1 MAIQNL
7 SDKRINTRSPYYI
20 TSRTAP
26 VEVVLPPETTPPPE
40 NEPPTVTITAD
51 KTNPCLS
58 ETVTLTATATDSDG
72 TVVSYDWEDQGHG
85 TIIPFTTSI
94 EVTHSTA
101 ESVTYGVTV
110 TDDDGDTANATIVVD
125 WQECVNN
132 VVEDFNVECG
142 DTVLEGALATART
155 YILNV
160 GDKVGD
166 VEIQFLDTNGTH
178 DVPVKFTGYYNGS
191 MVATTNYLG
200 ADWYDDQLTGDGLGA
215 EIATG
220 DPSTKGTGT
229 TLTLNKPTATPETM
243 SLIAEPYIPNDS
255 FSFKLVCPNVRT
267 PITKYYTLEGTCT
280 SGDTTFTYLDVN
292 GDSQSVVLANGETQL
307 VSAIEDSV
315 SIPICTGDVT
325 EGGESFDLGTPEQQ
339 LDETTELTIVF
350 DDSGSMGKTLQYLV
364 EMSKGVLKDKLLSYY
379 NNDQV
384 EYDKKV
390 RVVTS
395 GNLALELFP
404 SVVPN
409 STEHKNL
416 KERFLILATRGFV
429 NPDAN
434 KSIYMFFTDEVQ
446 GVYQQFTPGAQIYAS
461 YTFITSTYSQD
472 ISDYRDFLNS
482 STSYGEHFMKV
493 FNVKDYQNKL
503 SSDLFIENIFTG
515 NQDFYGSRGLSDR
528 SECSVVSDVSAEVSY
543 SSNPSYYYDLI
554 IQALQD
560 YGFKI

>member
-26 VEVVLPPETTPPPE
+26 VEVVLPPPTDPPPPDPPPA
-40 NEPPTVTITAD
+40 NYPPTVTLTAD
-51 KTNPCLS
+51 KTNPCLT
-58 ETVTLTATATDSDG
+58 ETVILTAVATDSDG
-72 TVVSYDWEDQGHG
+72 TVVSYDWEDHGHG
-85 TIIPFTTSI
+85 TINGTTLEI
-94 EVTHSTA
+94 THSTA

-110 TDDDGDTANATIVVD
+110 TDDDGDTTNATIVVD

-142 DTVLEGALATART
+142 DTVLEGTLATART

-166 VEIQFLDTNGTH
+166 VEIQFLDTNGSN

-255 FSFKLVCPNVRT
+255 FSFKLVCPNVKT

-307 VSAIEDSV
+307 VSATEGSV
-315 SIPICTGDVT
+315 SIPICTGEIT
-325 EGGESFDLGTPEQQ
+325 EGGESFDLGTPEQE
-339 LDETTELTIVF
+339 LDSLTELTIVF
-350 DDSGSMGKTLQYLV
+350 DDSGSMNATLTPLVDMAKGNLKTT
-364 EMSKGVLKDKLLSYY
+364 LLSYY
-379 NNDQV
+379 NNDIA
-384 EYDKKV
+384 EYDKRV
-390 RVVTS
+390 AVVTAKS
-395 GNLALELFP
+395 EILRVGYARSKMEEFLKIAQGSPRN
-404 SVVPN
+404 N
-409 STEHKNL
+409 DST
-416 KERFLILATRGFV
+416 RQVFL
-429 NPDAN
+429 
-434 KSIYMFFTDEVQ
+434 YFTDELANWDDTKS
-446 GVYQQFTPGAQIYAS
+446 YQNLLGGTSGYSSASSIYVADIAS
-461 YTFITSTYSQD
+461 YRT
-472 ISDYRDFLNS
+472 FLNS
-482 STSYGEHFMKV
+482 KAYGEYFLRV
-493 FNVKDYQNKL
+493 FNVNSYPLVD
-503 SSDLFIENIFTG
+503 DFIDNIFSG
-515 NQDFYGSRGLSDR
+515 NDGFAGANGLSDR
-528 SECSVVSDVSAEVSY
+528 SECSVVSGVANGVKY
-543 SSNPSYYYDLI
+543 SDNPNYYYDLV